1 MSPNTFRTGRRIVAV
16 VFGVILLASQLVRAE
31 ESCVTSSCHA
41 GLLKAKTVHPAAE
54 SCTACH
60 ESTATPHPQAGK
72 KTFKLSSEIP
82 ALCFNCHDAF
92 GKKKD
97 VHPPVKDGMCTTCH
111 DPHASNEPKLLA
123 QPLKE
128 LCAMC
133 HEDKTT
139 AKVPHGPVAA
149 GDCTACH
156 VPHESDIKPLLVKEG
171 DTLCA
176 GCHTDIQEL
185 LKKKFVHDAV
195 SAGCTSCH
203 NPHGTDHPKLLAEE
217 GPKLCFG
224 CHDAISEVVEK
235 SPVVH
240 AAVKD
245 AKGCANCHSPHAA
258 DQAQLLLQPQKDLC
272 LGCHKTI
279 VTKNMTLLHG
289 PIAEGK
295 CTPCHDPH
303 GAKYARL
310 FVKDFPADEYVP
322 YTDTAYALCFGCH
335 KRELLQYPDTSFAT
349 NFRDGERNLHYL
361 HVNNKQKG
369 RSCKLCHS
377 LHGSA
382 NPKLIADSVPFGKW
396 TLPIKFVKT
405 DTGGQCSP
413 GCHKPQAYDRQV
425 PGRKPEPPKSA
436 PAPKSK

>member
-1 MSPNTFRTGRRIVAV
+1 MSHNNFRKGR
-16 VFGVILLASQLVRAE
+16 LLAPVLLGGLLLAFQHAWAE
-31 ESCVTSSCHA
+31 ETCATASCHA
-41 GLLKAKTVHPAAE
+41 GLLKPKNVHAATE
-54 SCTACH
+54 SCGNCH

-72 KTFKLSSEIP
+72 KTFKLSSDAP
-82 ALCFNCHDAF
+82 ALCNNCHDEF

-123 QPLKE
+123 QPQKE

-133 HEDKTT
+133 HEDKSG

-171 DTLCA
+171 DALCS
-176 GCHTDIQEL
+176 GCHEDMQVI

-224 CHDAISEVVEK
+224 CHDSISEIALK

-240 AAVKD
+240 AALKD
-245 AKGCANCHSPHAA
+245 AKGCANCHSPHAS
-258 DQAQLLLQPQKDLC
+258 DQAKLLLKPQKDLC
-272 LGCHKTI
+272 LGCHKMI
-279 VTKNMTLLHG
+279 VTKNMTTLHG

-303 GAKYARL
+303 GGRYPKL
-310 FVKDFPADEYVP
+310 LVKDYPADSYVP
-322 YTDTAYALCFGCH
+322 YTDTSYALCFDCH
-335 KRELLQYPDTSFAT
+335 KRDLLQYPDTSFAT

-369 RSCKLCHS
+369 RSCGLCHN

-396 TLPIKFVKT
+396 SLPLKYVKT
-405 DTGGQCSP
+405 ETGGQCSP
-413 GCHKPQAYDRQV
+413 GCHKTYAYDRQV
-425 PGRKPEPPKSA
+425 PGRKPE
-436 PAPKSK
+436 APKAAPKGK